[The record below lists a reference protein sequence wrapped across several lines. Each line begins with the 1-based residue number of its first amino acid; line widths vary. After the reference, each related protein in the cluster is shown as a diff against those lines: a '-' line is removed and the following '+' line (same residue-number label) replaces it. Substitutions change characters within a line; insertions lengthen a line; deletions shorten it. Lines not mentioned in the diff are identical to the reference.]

1 MNIICFGF
9 GQVAKNFIKKL
20 KDQGT
25 TFKLTTTSR
34 EESKTKE
41 FENINYESFQFTKEG
56 FDKNFL
62 KRFEEADHILLS
74 IAPIHGVDIVIKNF
88 KDNFKSNKLKWI
100 TYLSATSVYGNHN
113 GEWVDEN
120 SETKPT
126 SPNGVERL
134 KVEKEWMQLA
144 SKFDLPFQIFRLSG
158 IYSNQFNILKR
169 LKSGEAK
176 IINKKNHFFSRIH
189 VEDIADILLS
199 SLNNLKKK
207 EIYNISD
214 NLPASAEEVAM
225 YGVKLLGIDKP
236 KTIEINEIESEMLKN
251 FYKDSKKVDNKKMK
265 EFFNHKLKYPTYVEG
280 LDSARLLPAQ
290 ARPSRVWQKPFGP
303 WCPLPK
309 TLGR

>member
-1 MNIICFGF
+1 MNTKNIICFGF
-9 GQVAKNFIKKL
+9 GQVAKNFIKKINN
-20 KDQGT
+20 QGVA
-25 TFKLTTTSR
+25 FKLTTTSR
-34 EESKTKE
+34 EKSKTKE
-41 FENINYESFQFTKEG
+41 FENINYESFQFTEEG
-56 FDKNFL
+56 FDKKFIS
-62 KRFEEADHILLS
+62 RFEEADHILLS
-74 IAPIHGVDIVIKNF
+74 IAPISGTDIVIKHL
-88 KDNFKSNKLKWI
+88 KDHFNSSKFKWI

-126 SPNGVERL
+126 SKNGIERL
-134 KVEKEWMQLA
+134 KVEKEWMKLA
-144 SKFDLPFQIFRLSG
+144 SKFNLPFQIFRLSG
-158 IYSNQFNILKR
+158 IYSNQYNILNR

-189 VEDIADILLS
+189 VEDIANILFS

-214 NLPASAEEVAM
+214 NQPASVEEVTM

-236 KTIEINEIESEMLKN
+236 KTIEINEIGSEMLKN

-280 LDSARLLPAQ
+280 LNNI
-290 ARPSRVWQKPFGP
+290 FNN
-303 WCPLPK
+303 
-309 TLGR
+309 TI

>member
-1 MNIICFGF
+1 MSTKNIICFGF
-9 GQVAKNFIKKL
+9 GQVAKTFIKKL
-20 KDQGT
+20 KEQGT

-34 EESKTKE
+34 EKSKTKE
-41 FENINYESFQFTKEG
+41 FENINYESYQLTKEG
-56 FDKNFL
+56 FDKNFIS
-62 KRFEEADHILLS
+62 RFEEADHTLLS
-74 IAPIHGVDIVIKNF
+74 IAPINGTDIVIKNL
-88 KDNFKSNKLKWI
+88 KNYFKSSKFKWI

-113 GEWVDEN
+113 GKWVDEN

-126 SPNGVERL
+126 STNGVERL

-158 IYSNQFNILKR
+158 IYSSQYNILRR

-189 VEDIADILLS
+189 VEDIANVLSS
-199 SLNNLKKK
+199 SLNNFKKK

-214 NLPASAEEVAM
+214 NQPASAEEVAM
-225 YGVKLLGIDKP
+225 YGVKLLGINKP
-236 KTIEINEIESEMLKN
+236 KTLEINEIESEMLKN

-280 LDSARLLPAQ
+280 LNYIFNNAI
-290 ARPSRVWQKPFGP
+290 
-303 WCPLPK
+303 
-309 TLGR
+309 